1 MIVERVLKEEKCL
14 GEVASSWGAAGAW
27 STKSWPATGP
37 GVRRLGIIGHPAQT
51 LPVAHVR
58 LGPKPSMIR
67 YEHKTPGDMIH
78 FDIKQLGRINGM
90 GHRITDDRSKCGLG
104 CWLGGTGMR
113 G

>member
-1 MIVERVLKEEKCL
+1 
-14 GEVASSWGAAGAW
+14 
-27 STKSWPATGP
+27 
-37 GVRRLGIIGHPAQT
+37 
-51 LPVAHVR
+51 
-58 LGPKPSMIR
+58 MIR